1 MGNAQWFHA
10 DSFVRTANLRRPD
23 GGGREPGQQMA
34 QMTERQ
40 EEETGLRG
48 QVVLES
54 QPEAFWA
61 GRRLSKEPW
70 MGCGVCVCVTIL
82 GMEIKEVIL

>member
-1 MGNAQWFHA
+1 
-10 DSFVRTANLRRPD
+10 
-23 GGGREPGQQMA
+23 MA

-48 QVVLES
+48 QVVPES